1 MTVKELIEELKKL
14 PQDYEVLQSRDDE
27 GNGFFKVE
35 QAAELD
41 DAQKYIVLWPGDE
54 VFGI

>member
-1 MTVKELIEELKKL
+1 MTVKELIAELKKF
-14 PQDYEVLQSRDDE
+14 PEDYEVLQSRDEE

-35 QAAELD
+35 QAADLD
-41 DAQKYIVLWPGDE
+41 DMQKFVVFWPGDE